1 MATQVD
7 PKELDLQEQ
16 LAKIRQ
22 MMDAADKDRADI
34 RRIQAE
40 IDQRQTETRLEPW
53 KVALGGVTSG
63 AALFAAAAAFT
74 KLFL

>member
-1 MATQVD
+1 MATQAD

-16 LAKIRQ
+16 LAS
-22 MMDAADKDRADI
+22 I
-34 RRIQAE
+34 RRHMAE